1 MRTPRPAQI
10 STVGH
15 FSLHI
20 SSAVG
25 YPCHVEGKTK
35 TREET
40 GPRAPT
46 LPTKQRGTVMGC
58 PITPH
63 VERLVDLAIEEDL
76 GRGDAT
82 ARAEVIGPVT
92 ARARILTK
100 EACVVCGL
108 DLAEYVMTRV
118 DPGIQFD
125 ALVPDGEEVPAN
137 TPIAAID
144 GSARGILAA
153 ERTALNFL
161 MHLSGIATLTRRYVR
176 LVAATNAK
184 ARVVDTRKTTPAW
197 RLLEKYAVATG
208 GGLNHRMDLASG
220 VLIKENHIAIAGS
233 VRDAVTRAK
242 KLATHTVRIE
252 VEVQNLEELHEAIE
266 AGADIVLL
274 DNMTPDQ
281 ISQAVAE
288 SGGKVILEASG
299 GIDTTTVAKVAIAGV
314 DYISIG
320 RLTHSAPAADLSLLI
335 EEAEVPEGAEA

>member
-1 MRTPRPAQI
+1 
-10 STVGH
+10 
-15 FSLHI
+15 
-20 SSAVG
+20 
-25 YPCHVEGKTK
+25 
-35 TREET
+35 
-40 GPRAPT
+40 
-46 LPTKQRGTVMGC
+46 MGC

-92 ARARILTK
+92 ARADILAK

-125 ALVPDGEEVPAN
+125 ALVPDGNDVESG
-137 TPIAAID
+137 TRIASVT
-144 GSARGILAA
+144 GPARGILAA

-161 MHLSGIATLTRRYVR
+161 MRLSGIATLTRRYVR
-176 LVAATNAK
+176 LVAATDTKAK
-184 ARVVDTRKTTPAW
+184 VVDTRKTTPAW
-197 RLLEKYAVATG
+197 RLLEKYAVAMG

-220 VLIKENHIAIAGS
+220 VLIKENHIAITGS
-233 VRDAVTRAK
+233 VKQAVTRARK
-242 KLATHTVRIE
+242 FATHTVRIE
-252 VEVQNLEELHEAIE
+252 VEVQSIEELKEAIE

-281 ISQAVAE
+281 ISHAVAE
-288 SGGKVILEASG
+288 AAGKVIIEASG

-320 RLTHSAPAADLSLLI
+320 KLTHSAPSVDLSLLI
-335 EEAEVPEGAEA
+335 EEAEIPEDMEE

>member
-1 MRTPRPAQI
+1 
-10 STVGH
+10 
-15 FSLHI
+15 
-20 SSAVG
+20 
-25 YPCHVEGKTK
+25 
-35 TREET
+35 
-40 GPRAPT
+40 
-46 LPTKQRGTVMGC
+46 MGC

-92 ARARILTK
+92 ARADILAK

-118 DPGIQFD
+118 DPNIQFD
-125 ALVPDGEEVPAN
+125 ALVPDGNDVQPG
-137 TPIAAID
+137 TRIASVT
-144 GSARGILAA
+144 GPARGILAA

-161 MHLSGIATLTRRYVR
+161 MRLSGIATLTRRYVR
-176 LVAATNAK
+176 LVAATDTKAK
-184 ARVVDTRKTTPAW
+184 VVDTRKTTPAW
-197 RLLEKYAVATG
+197 RLLEKYAVAMG

-220 VLIKENHIAIAGS
+220 VLIKENHIAITGS
-233 VRDAVTRAK
+233 VKQAVTRARK
-242 KLATHTVRIE
+242 FATHTVRIE
-252 VEVQNLEELHEAIE
+252 VEVQSIEELKEAIE

-281 ISQAVAE
+281 ISHAVAE
-288 SGGKVILEASG
+288 AAGKVIIEASG

-320 RLTHSAPAADLSLLI
+320 KLTHSAPSVDLSLLI
-335 EEAEVPEGAEA
+335 EEAEIPEDMED

>member
-1 MRTPRPAQI
+1 
-10 STVGH
+10 
-15 FSLHI
+15 
-20 SSAVG
+20 
-25 YPCHVEGKTK
+25 
-35 TREET
+35 
-40 GPRAPT
+40 
-46 LPTKQRGTVMGC
+46 MGC

-92 ARARILTK
+92 ARADILAR
-100 EACVVCGL
+100 EACVVCGQ

-125 ALVPDGEEVPAN
+125 ALIPDGQEVEAG
-137 TPIAAID
+137 TRIAAVA
-144 GSARGILAA
+144 GPARGILAA

-161 MHLSGIATLTRRYVR
+161 MRLSGIATLTRRYVR

-184 ARVVDTRKTTPAW
+184 AKIVDTRKTTPGL
-197 RLLEKYAVATG
+197 RLLEKYAVAMG

-233 VRDAVTRAK
+233 VREAVTRAG

-252 VEVQNLEELHEAIE
+252 VEVQNLEELREAIE

-274 DNMTPDQ
+274 DNMSPEE

-288 SGGKVILEASG
+288 AAGRVIIEASG

-314 DYISIG
+314 DYISVG
-320 RLTHSAPAADLSLLI
+320 KLTHSAPAVDLSLLI
-335 EEAEVPEGAEA
+335 EEAEIPEEVAD

>member
-1 MRTPRPAQI
+1 
-10 STVGH
+10 
-15 FSLHI
+15 
-20 SSAVG
+20 
-25 YPCHVEGKTK
+25 
-35 TREET
+35 
-40 GPRAPT
+40 
-46 LPTKQRGTVMGC
+46 MGC

-92 ARARILTK
+92 ARADILAK

-125 ALVPDGEEVPAN
+125 ALVPDGNDVESG
-137 TPIAAID
+137 TRIASVT
-144 GSARGILAA
+144 GPARGILAA

-161 MHLSGIATLTRRYVR
+161 MRLSGIATLTRRYVR
-176 LVAATNAK
+176 LVAATDTKAK
-184 ARVVDTRKTTPAW
+184 VVDTRKTTPAW
-197 RLLEKYAVATG
+197 RLLEKYAVAMG

-220 VLIKENHIAIAGS
+220 VLIKENHIAITGS
-233 VRDAVTRAK
+233 VKQAVTRARK
-242 KLATHTVRIE
+242 FATHTVRIE
-252 VEVQNLEELHEAIE
+252 VEVQSIEELKEAIE

-281 ISQAVAE
+281 ISHAVAE
-288 SGGKVILEASG
+288 AAGKVIIEASG

-320 RLTHSAPAADLSLLI
+320 KLTHSAPSVDLSLLI
-335 EEAEVPEGAEA
+335 EEAEIPEDMED